1 VGLQLAARPRVE
13 RVWSDRALRLKL
25 LAFGLLVGGDLV
37 WPLLPPL
44 NQDTW
49 PDALTIFGIWSAVAV
64 LAWFSP
70 LIGALLL
77 FLGALLLAA
86 FWIMIVSILG
96 FAAALGEK
104 EAHVGGAWAFWTFVW
119 WIVLPMVS
127 ARLLVAAHWA
137 RRGRER
143 LS

>member
-1 VGLQLAARPRVE
+1 MSPTELGPVGTQLAARPHIEKVR
-13 RVWSDRALRLKL
+13 SDRALRLKL
-25 LAFGLLVGGDLV
+25 LAFVLLVGGALA
-37 WPLLPPL
+37 WLLLPPL

-70 LIGALLL
+70 LIGAVLL
-77 FLGALLLAA
+77 FVGALLLAA

-104 EAHVGGAWAFWTFVW
+104 EAHVGG
-119 WIVLPMVS
+119 P
-127 ARLLVAAHWA
+127 
-137 RRGRER
+137 GR
-143 LS
+143 